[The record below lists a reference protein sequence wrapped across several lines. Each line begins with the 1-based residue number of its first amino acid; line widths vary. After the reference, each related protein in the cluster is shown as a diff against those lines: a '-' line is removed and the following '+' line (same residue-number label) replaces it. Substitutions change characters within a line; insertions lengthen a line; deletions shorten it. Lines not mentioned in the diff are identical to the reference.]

1 MNAVDELPPI
11 DRLLTRSDPEPLPTR
26 LDPSGPEAHGP
37 GSHAKDGIEP
47 PRAAVSEL
55 VSGIMDDTTKLARQQ
70 FDMLKAELREGMQN
84 TRRAIQ
90 MGSLGIVLLTVGGL
104 TLVAFLVNLLHEQFQ
119 FTMWGACLLI
129 GGLATALGLG
139 FGLAARYLI
148 DTFNPLPTKT
158 IETLQENLTWQ
169 TEPRA

>member
-11 DRLLTRSDPEPLPTR
+11 DRLLTRSDSEPLPTR

-37 GSHAKDGIEP
+37 GPHTKAGIEP
-47 PRAAVSEL
+47 PRPAVSEL
-55 VSGIMDDTTKLARQQ
+55 LSGILDDGAKLARQQ
-70 FDMLKAELREGMQN
+70 FEMLKAELREDMQR
-84 TRRAIQ
+84 TKRAVQ
-90 MGSLGIVLLTVGGL
+90 LGSLGIVLLTVGGL

-119 FTMWGACLLI
+119 FTMWGACLVI
-129 GGLATALGLG
+129 GALATAVGLG
-139 FGLAARYLI
+139 FGFAARNLF

-169 TEPRA
+169 TEPRT